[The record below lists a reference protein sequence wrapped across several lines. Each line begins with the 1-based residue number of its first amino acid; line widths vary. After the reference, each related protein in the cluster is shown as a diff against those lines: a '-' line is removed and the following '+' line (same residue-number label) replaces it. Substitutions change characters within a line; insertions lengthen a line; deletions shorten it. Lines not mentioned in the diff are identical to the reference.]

1 MSRRAAPVS
10 APVSPP
16 TRLQH
21 VLKAGLDVSASRL
34 PSEKPGIV
42 VDGVNDDGTPW
53 RVEVST
59 DPSDWSALTTNQ
71 LVKLK
76 LSPVDW
82 GEFNSRGAFSDNPN
96 AAYDRTLFKSNVPGP
111 TSEFKFWVAHLGFRA
126 SSDEVG
132 WYVLAR
138 PPSDRIV
145 YRRPSANLPQPRS
158 LLPGGAAAAPSRE
171 ALLNTYG
178 NS

>member
-1 MSRRAAPVS
+1 MSRRTAPVS

-34 PSEKPGIV
+34 PSGRPGIV
-42 VDGVNDDGTPW
+42 VDG
-53 RVEVST
+53 VEVST
-59 DPSDWSALTTNQ
+59 DPSDWSALTTTQ
-71 LVKLK
+71 LIKLK
-76 LSPVDW
+76 LSPVDM

-111 TSEFKFWVAHLGFRA
+111 TSRFKFWVAHLGFRA

-145 YRRPSANLPQPRS
+145 YRRPSANVRS
-158 LLPGGAAAAPSRE
+158 E
-171 ALLNTYG
+171 
-178 NS
+178 